1 MTYQVEKI
9 ERPKTHVLSIRTR
22 AAVQDLPNALG
33 EAYAAIG
40 QYMGESGMPP
50 AGPPFVAYY
59 NEDMQDL
66 DLEIGFPVASPIEG
80 KGEIQASE
88 IPGGTF
94 ASCLHVGPYIG
105 IEPAYKAVMDWI
117 ETEGVDPTG
126 VSYELYLNDPDEV
139 EAADL
144 QTQILF
150 PLA

>member
-1 MTYQVEKI
+1 MTYRVEKI

-22 AAVQDLPNALG
+22 AAVQDLPKALG
-33 EAYAAIG
+33 EGYAAIG
-40 QYMGESGMPP
+40 QYMGESGTAP

-80 KGEIQASE
+80 RGEIQAGE

-94 ASCLHVGPYIG
+94 ASCFHLGPYKD
-105 IEPAYKAVMDWI
+105 IEQAYEAVMDWI
-117 ETEGVDPTG
+117 EIEGGEPTG

-139 EAADL
+139 EEADL